1 MTREGSAT
9 GPSNG
14 SDATS
19 SGSDAASTTPPA
31 LAVVRVT
38 GPSDAGK
45 TTLVERL
52 IAELDRELTV
62 ATVKSI
68 HHEIEPDTP
77 GTDTHRHRTAGAAS
91 VVGITPTLSFEV
103 SPIGADAE
111 GGGGEPGDPGGSD
124 ATTESDAAKRS
135 ALYETLRRFADRGY
149 DLVLLEGF
157 SGTPFPT
164 IRFGEPPD
172 RDPEG
177 DVIATGDE
185 EFSRI
190 LAAVRGVEA
199 TTLDDA

>member
-1 MTREGSAT
+1 MTDEGSPSE
-9 GPSNG
+9 PSNR
-14 SDATS
+14 SPT
-19 SGSDAASTTPPA
+19 

-52 IAELDRELTV
+52 IAELRGERTV
-62 ATVKSI
+62 GTVKSI

-103 SPIGADAE
+103 SPIGDTPGVGDADAI
-111 GGGGEPGDPGGSD
+111 
-124 ATTESDAAKRS
+124 KRD
-135 ALYETLRRFADRGY
+135 ALYATLRRFADRDY

-164 IRFGEPPD
+164 IRFGVSPD
-172 RDPEG
+172 DSAG
-177 DVIATGDE
+177 NVIATDDDGFAE
-185 EFSRI
+185 I
-190 LAAVRGVEA
+190 LAAVRNVEP
-199 TTLDDA
+199 TTLAADR

>member
-1 MTREGSAT
+1 MTRS
-9 GPSNG
+9 GPS
-14 SDATS
+14 SDASETS
-19 SGSDAASTTPPA
+19 TAPPA

-52 IAELDRELTV
+52 IAELSDDLTV
-62 ATVKSI
+62 GTVKSI

-91 VVGITPTLSFEV
+91 VVGITPTLSFEL
-103 SPIGADAE
+103 SPIGD
-111 GGGGEPGDPGGSD
+111 GSD
-124 ATTESDAAKRS
+124 AEHADAVKRD
-135 ALYETLRRFADRGY
+135 ALYATLRRFADRGY

-164 IRFGEPPD
+164 VRFGESAGPD
-172 RDPEG
+172 SSE

-185 EFSRI
+185 RFSRI
-190 LAAVRGVEA
+190 LAAVRGVEPMP
-199 TTLDDA
+199 LDDA

>member
-19 SGSDAASTTPPA
+19 TTPPV

-52 IAELDRELTV
+52 VTELAGEYTV

-111 GGGGEPGDPGGSD
+111 GGADADDPDGSDDPDATD
-124 ATTESDAAKRS
+124 ATTESDAAKRA

-164 IRFGEPPD
+164 IRFGEPTD
-172 RDPEG
+172 SESEG